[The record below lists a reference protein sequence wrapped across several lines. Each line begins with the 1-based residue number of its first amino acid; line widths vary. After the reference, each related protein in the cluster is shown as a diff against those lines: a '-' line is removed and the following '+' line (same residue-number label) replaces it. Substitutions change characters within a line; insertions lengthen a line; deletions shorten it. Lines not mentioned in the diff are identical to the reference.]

1 MRISKKAQYGLT
13 AMVHLAKKAKGPERS
28 RRAVSIRQISNI
40 EGVPFAFL
48 NQIFSVLERAGLVKG
63 KHGANGGYFLSKP
76 SSKISVLNIVGL
88 LEDVNTVKCGLCPK
102 LKKCP
107 TKNVWHKVDKSVE
120 KTLKSI
126 KLADLIK

>member
-1 MRISKKAQYGLT
+1 MKISKRAQYGLT
-13 AMVHLAKKAKGPERS
+13 AVVRLARNKNIK
-28 RRAVSIRQISNI
+28 AVSIRQISNV

-48 NQIFSVLERAGLVKG
+48 NQIFAVLEKAGLIKG
-63 KHGANGGYFLSKP
+63 KHGANGGYFLAKP
-76 SSKISVLNIVGL
+76 PSRISVFDIVGL

-102 LKKCP
+102 IRKCP

-126 KLADLIK
+126 KLSDLI

>member
-1 MRISKKAQYGLT
+1 MKISKKSQYGLT
-13 AMVHLAKKAKGPERS
+13 AMVCLAKNKNIK
-28 RRAVSIRQISNI
+28 AVSIRQISDV
-40 EGVPFAFL
+40 ERVPFAFL
-48 NQIFSVLERAGLVKG
+48 NQIFSVLERANLVKG
-63 KHGANGGYFLSKP
+63 KHGVKGGYFLAKSP
-76 SSKISVLNIVGL
+76 SKISVLDIVGL

-126 KLADLIK
+126 KLSDLI